1 MGLPREPSK
10 QAPSGN
16 SECDSDVAN
25 RGFWQAGRQA
35 GSSDIEQTDKFET
48 TDMGGLVNCSSSYC
62 SVFKEVCP
70 SEPQRCLTSY
80 RGQLQET
87 VSHACALHWVNGPMG
102 HEIPAP
108 RHAPHRRCQHFNGS
122 KSGRLV
128 ANCLNSIQ
136 SIPGISHTW
145 PISKK
150 SWRIFRIRYKVTPV
164 TC

>member
-10 QAPSGN
+10 QAPS
-16 SECDSDVAN
+16 DSDVQTEDSGKQEGKPEVRTSN
-25 RGFWQAGRQA
+25 R
-35 GSSDIEQTDKFET
+35 
-48 TDMGGLVNCSSSYC
+48 
-62 SVFKEVCP
+62 
-70 SEPQRCLTSY
+70 LTSLRLQTWEAWSTAVQATVVFSKRFVHQNL
-80 RGQLQET
+80 RG
-87 VSHACALHWVNGPMG
+87 ALHPTEVSFRNSLSRLCTALGQW
-102 HEIPAP
+102 ATP